1 MLYKILMKK
10 NRPPEDLVLT
20 PLTVRLKT
28 HIVKDL
34 KEMEKNTKRPMDDLV
49 TTALLMF
56 IATHSDYLG
65 RSRLSEKR

>member
-1 MLYKILMKK
+1 MMKRK
-10 NRPPEDLVLT
+10 RSPEELAPSQLNVTL
-20 PLTVRLKT
+20 PT

-34 KEMEKNTKRPMDDLV
+34 KEMEKHTKQPVDQLV

-65 RSRLSEKR
+65 KHK